1 MSTKLIEL
9 VIVFFIF
16 VYCSKP
22 FCYSIIYLVQES
34 KLFEMFRAYIEIKYS
49 KTKIEYLINCPF
61 CMSYWICLLMSI
73 MFLLLSLMI
82 GIGIQVAI
90 VLSILLWVTCTG
102 VVVRDLKDK

>member
-1 MSTKLIEL
+1 
-9 VIVFFIF
+9 
-16 VYCSKP
+16 
-22 FCYSIIYLVQES
+22 
-34 KLFEMFRAYIEIKYS
+34 
-49 KTKIEYLINCPF
+49 
-61 CMSYWICLLMSI
+61 MSI